1 MTTWH
6 WSNVGRQH
14 QGVCQNGTSSR
25 IACQRSTPSLQY
37 VSNMAMRPMVS
48 NSMVMGQVPTVSRVV
63 ERQALATTRRRGHIL
78 SRGAQ
83 DRMRV
88 FAQQKDGVN
97 STMAVNSD
105 AEMAMGGMKK
115 KKEEEGRR
123 IVFAVDGT
131 VHSEEGLRWFAR
143 NIARKGDV
151 VHLVHVVC
159 DPRTPATAVGSSA
172 AALQWSPMRDEQTF
186 AKEFMSRAVHEA
198 HDMME
203 ERYVPSLE
211 MNGIES
217 KVECLKLKVHKSAG
231 GIAEALTNS
240 ALNMGA
246 DLLVIASHGAGVYA
260 DYGSVARWCN
270 ENSPVPTMLLPPAVQ
285 TQDPMSSP
293 IKMGATNAVLVGAA
307 NDLDGLKR
315 CFEYSL
321 TDHTRPSDAVYVVH
335 LVDDV
340 GLSEDDLVEE
350 RKKLVSQVML
360 WQSQSPCPHAN
371 TLNVAVHLVVSNS
384 GCDEQEHAAMSPTE
398 SVDELA
404 PDWSPAGTNICDMAA
419 QLNVRTVV
427 LSHHGKNFKREMLY
441 KPITI
446 HCIRQC
452 TSPLVV
458 LDEPH
463 ASKNVGY

>member
-1 MTTWH
+1 M
-6 WSNVGRQH
+6 
-14 QGVCQNGTSSR
+14 
-25 IACQRSTPSLQY
+25 STLY
-37 VSNMAMRPMVS
+37 LRNNTMRPVVL
-48 NSMVMGQVPTVSRVV
+48 NTMGMDRVPTVLRVD
-63 ERQALATTRRRGHIL
+63 RQALRTRQRG
-78 SRGAQ
+78 G
-83 DRMRV
+83 DRMRL
-88 FAQQKDGVN
+88 FAQQNGRD
-97 STMAVNSD
+97 STVAVDLDAKMAR
-105 AEMAMGGMKK
+105 

-143 NIARKGDV
+143 NIARRGDV
-151 VHLVHVVC
+151 VHLIHVVC
-159 DPRTPATAVGSSA
+159 DPRTPSTAVGSSA

-198 HDMME
+198 HEMME

-231 GIAEALTNS
+231 GIAEALTNA

-270 ENSPVPTMLLPPAVQ
+270 ENSPVPTMLLPPAVLS
-285 TQDPMSSP
+285 QDAMSSP
-293 IKMGATNAVLVGAA
+293 IKMGSTNSVLIGAA
-307 NDLDGLKR
+307 NDLEGLKR

-335 LVDDV
+335 LMDDV
-340 GLSEDDLVEE
+340 GMSEDDLVQE
-350 RKKLVSQVML
+350 RKKLVSQVMQ
-360 WQSQSPCPHAN
+360 WQAQSPCLHAS

-398 SVDELA
+398 FVDELA